1 MGKGFMKS
9 STKEKRA
16 ARKMAYKTAKP
27 VIAKKKSSAGPSK
40 KGKKVNQNEVAHM
53 AMMDKIHHDVR
64 MYALKALTPDEKR
77 EKEAE
82 RAVKLGAA
90 PKKREYVNY
99 KVLMEQKKK
108 AKLELEERR
117 KNQRDQGDLVD
128 SLKKKSRNTKV
139 KTVFWTDKMKVQT
152 FGQIGRYSNG
162 VLKLSKKDLGR

>member
-1 MGKGFMKS
+1 MG
-9 STKEKRA
+9 

-108 AKLELEERR
+108 AKLELEKKKKKKKKKRGGE
-117 KNQRDQGDLVD
+117 KKKKKKK
-128 SLKKKSRNTKV
+128 KKKS
-139 KTVFWTDKMKVQT
+139 
-152 FGQIGRYSNG
+152 
-162 VLKLSKKDLGR
+162 